1 MSTRLWVS
9 VVLLLGFAR
18 LTQPVVA
25 QQVPRTPPGPTGT
38 VTISRAA
45 YDQLI
50 DLVSRRPTPVQQPPL
65 AGALTHAA
73 INVRVDPTGV
83 AATMQLDGEVFVTG
97 PARVPL
103 VDGATLLDARLGDQP
118 LPLMVEGNRHFGL
131 ISGPG
136 TFAARLDWGA
146 PVTATAGRGSFAMP
160 VPQSGSAVATIDVP
174 GEQTDVQ
181 VTPGIVLRRAT
192 SNGRTTIDATLD
204 PGSIAHVS
212 WSTRETAPTLPREVR
227 LLSDVKTLV
236 SLGDADVR
244 LVSVVTVTVIQGEP
258 SALELRLPPGYSVSS
273 VTGASLQQSEERPD
287 ALQLFLTNPSQ
298 RQHQF
303 LVSLERSTAGG
314 SFRFETALPS
324 LAAAQ
329 RESGE
334 IVVEGIG
341 TLSVSAS
348 DLPGLRRVDVQ
359 EVDHVLNSSRP
370 QSLLAAFKYQRTST
384 LGPVLALDVTRF
396 TDAAVLAAVA
406 EKAVATTLVTTEGRA
421 LTEVKLRIRNRA
433 QPFAKVVLPPGA
445 SILSVEVAGVT
456 AKPAEGSDG
465 VRVPLL
471 RPGFRPDGAYD
482 VSFVYLHAGAS
493 FGKKGTMEM
502 TLPRI
507 DLPVTLVEWELF
519 VPERYRADR
528 FAGNSIPAHIAALAA
543 RQSETRPHAL
553 PGTWGMTGGV
563 GSPGGS
569 GARIGSGSGFYLS
582 GADLAPGEIGGRV
595 VDSQGTVVP
604 GATVNAVVGSTTRTA
619 VTDSSGAFVLSAV
632 PSGAVTLTASHNGFT
647 TNQQSLTFDQKP
659 QRANFVIH
667 VARLEET
674 VTVAGASPRTPRKEL
689 DDLRASRD
697 AEPSANVQSL
707 QRRAAGV
714 LPVRMEVP
722 RAGSSH
728 RFVKAV
734 VVDEETTVSFRYRRR

>member
-1 MSTRLWVS
+1 
-9 VVLLLGFAR
+9 
-18 LTQPVVA
+18 
-25 QQVPRTPPGPTGT
+25 
-38 VTISRAA
+38 
-45 YDQLI
+45 
-50 DLVSRRPTPVQQPPL
+50 VSRRPAPTQQPPL

-73 INVRVDPTGV
+73 IKVRVDPAGV
-83 AATMQLDGEVFVTG
+83 VATMQLDGEVFVTG
-97 PARVPL
+97 PAKVPL
-103 VDGATLLDARLGDQP
+103 VDGATLLDARVGDQP
-118 LPLMVEGNRHFGL
+118 LPLIVEGNRHFGL
-131 ISGPG
+131 ISGPA
-136 TFAARLDWGA
+136 TFAARLEWGA
-146 PVTATAGRGSFAMP
+146 PVTTTAGRGSFAMP

-174 GEQTDVQ
+174 GEQTNLQ

-192 SNGRTTIDATLD
+192 ANGRTTIDATLD

-212 WSTRETAPTLPREVR
+212 WSTRELAPTTLPREVR

-236 SLGDADVR
+236 SLSDADVR
-244 LVSVVTVTVIQGEP
+244 LVSVVTVTVVQGEP
-258 SALELRLPPGYSVSS
+258 TILELRLPPSYSVSS

-287 ALQLFLTNPSQ
+287 ALELTLTNPSQ

-303 LVSLERSTAGG
+303 LVTLERSTAGG

-348 DLPGLRRVDVQ
+348 DVPGLRRVDVQ
-359 EVDHVLNSSRP
+359 EVDHVLNSARP
-370 QSLLAAFKYQRTST
+370 QALLAAFKYQRTSA

-396 TDAAVLAAVA
+396 ADAAVLAAVA

-433 QPFAKVVLPPGA
+433 QPFARVVLPTGA
-445 SILSVEVAGVT
+445 SMLSVKVAGET

-471 RPGFRPDGAYD
+471 RPGFRPRGAYD
-482 VSFVYLHAGAS
+482 VSFVYVHAGAA
-493 FGKKGTMEM
+493 FAKKGTMEM
-502 TLPRI
+502 ALPRM
-507 DLPVTLVEWELF
+507 DLPVTMVEWELF

-528 FAGNSIPAHIAALAA
+528 FGGNSMPAYIAATAVA
-543 RQSETRPHAL
+543 GFAEMRPSAG
-553 PGTWGMTGGV
+553 PDTWTATGGV
-563 GSPGGS
+563 GGGGGGGVGVGDGRGLGVGVAAGRLVSP
-569 GARIGSGSGFYLS
+569 
-582 GADLAPGEIGGRV
+582 LAYGQIGGRV
-595 VDSQGTVVP
+595 VDSNGAPIP
-604 GATVNAVVGSTTRTA
+604 GATVNAVVGTTTQPT
-619 VTDSSGAFVLSAV
+619 VTDANGNFVLSGL
-632 PSGAVTLTASHNGFT
+632 PSGTVTLTASLDGFT
-647 TNQQSLTFDQKP
+647 ASPQSFAFDQRP
-659 QRANFVIH
+659 RSANFMMNVN
-667 VARLEET
+667 RRQET
-674 VTVAGASPRTPRKEL
+674 VTVSGVSPMV
-689 DDLRASRD
+689 DDKARDRVMQKSARD

-714 LPVRMEVP
+714 LPVRMDVP